1 LVGGAVGRGVAVAV
15 GAAVVGAAVV
25 GAAVVGAAV
34 GAVVAGATVNE
45 IDGSAE
51 IEAAGD
57 GDEPAVSATGRV
69 SRISRPNAINA
80 IRPAARNAASW
91 TLDPV
96 ALGLPAKLERAR
108 RGHVAEQRR

>member
-1 LVGGAVGRGVAVAV
+1 MSRGVGVAV

-34 GAVVAGATVNE
+34 VGAAVGAIVAGATVNE

-51 IEAAGD
+51 TVTLGEGD
-57 GDEPAVSATGRV
+57 DPALCASGRV
-69 SRISRPNAINA
+69 SRMRRPKAISAIT
-80 IRPAARNAASW
+80 AAPRNAAAE

-96 ALGLPAKLERAR
+96 ALGLPAKMQRAR
-108 RGHVAEQRR
+108 WRHVAE